1 MKHTGNNF
9 HTDENSKNNM
19 NIENEEIMENESF
32 DEELQ
37 QSSDVYD
44 VEDTADTQTASPMS
58 VKEKRKMIKAEKKL
72 RNQKPKAEK
81 TEKEKPIKKEKIK
94 KTKKKSL
101 PPKKVNIKPEK
112 EQEKERDEKVIPF
125 NSKHASHT
133 AKKDGKFSSFFENLR
148 FYKKNIILATVI
160 ILVLFVAVMAFTNR
174 DRLTFNNI
182 KNWVEYGVFNK
193 NSEEHF
199 PIPTNGD
206 IINQGNFTRIDSN
219 LVYAS
224 DTKFVTL
231 NSFGRTIYSYNQTF
245 SSPVLMKGNDCDLT
259 IVYDLGGKDFSINNV
274 ASTIYSGEAED
285 NIIGADVSKSG
296 VYALVT
302 TKDGYM
308 SKLYVYSK
316 DHKQI
321 YAYSFADFYITSVS
335 IDSKGKTAVL
345 TGVSAH
351 DGKQLSSIYLLEFTK
366 EEPLFFE
373 EIEENILYYTEHLD
387 NSHACI
393 IGENATY
400 TLNTRMKS
408 LKTFSYDGKTLTA
421 FDVNSDTDTFALSL
435 SRSGD
440 GRKCDICSFSS
451 KGVLKNTISTELMV
465 SSLST
470 YKNRVAVLDTDTVY
484 LYTKDGSLLSEEVA
498 GLDPHAVV
506 LYSTTDA
513 YILGVSEI
521 RRLDL

>member
-1 MKHTGNNF
+1 MKHTGKSF

-19 NIENEEIMENESF
+19 NIENEELIEKESF
-32 DEELQ
+32 DESTQ
-37 QSSDVYD
+37 QEAEVYD
-44 VEDTADTQTASPMS
+44 VEESTVPAQSAAMS

-72 RNQKPKAEK
+72 RNKQAKAEK
-81 TEKEKPIKKEKIK
+81 TEKEKPQKEKPLKKEKKPIPVK
-94 KTKKKSL
+94 KVKTK
-101 PPKKVNIKPEK
+101 
-112 EQEKERDEKVIPF
+112 QEKVKNEKVIPF
-125 NSKHASHT
+125 NSKHSSHS
-133 AKKDGKFSSFFENLR
+133 AEKDGKFSSFLENIK

-160 ILVLFVAVMAFTNR
+160 ILVLFVVVMAFANR
-174 DRLTFNNI
+174 DRLTFTNI

-206 IINQGNFTRIDSN
+206 IINQGNFTHIDSN

-224 DTKFVTL
+224 DTKFATL
-231 NSFGRTIYSYNQTF
+231 NNFGRTIYSYNQTF
-245 SSPVLMKGNDCDLT
+245 SSPVLTKANDCDLT
-259 IVYDLGGKDFSINNV
+259 IVYDLGGKDFSINNLD
-274 ASTIYSGEAED
+274 STIYSGEAED
-285 NIIGADVSKSG
+285 DIIGADVSKSG

-335 IDSKGKTAVL
+335 IDSRGKTAVL
-345 TGVSAH
+345 TGISAH
-351 DGKQLSSIYLLEFTK
+351 DGSQLSSIYLLDFTK

-373 EIEENILYYTEHLD
+373 EIQENILYYVEHLD

-393 IGENATY
+393 IGENAAY
-400 TLNTRMKS
+400 TLSTRMKS
-408 LKTFSYDGKTLTA
+408 LKTFSYDAKTLTA
-421 FDVNSDTDTFALSL
+421 FDVNMDTDTFSLSL

-440 GRKCDICSFSS
+440 GRMCDIYSFSS
-451 KGVLKNTISTELMV
+451 KGVLKKTISTELMIT
-465 SSLST
+465 SLST
-470 YKNRVAVLDTDTVY
+470 YKNRVAALDTDTVY
-484 LYTKDGSLLSEEVA
+484 LYTKDGNLLSEKVA
-498 GLDPHAVV
+498 GLDPNAVV

-521 RRLDL
+521 RRLDLR